1 MIRALDTKFLIE
13 ENGEELLLRKKS
25 FSQYDPAE
33 GKVTS
38 SILEVYFIGYQ
49 ASYDIQEIDG
59 STVIRGDRKVVMPPT
74 DVNNFPL
81 DPDIDDT
88 IENSGDRVTIV
99 SVSKIMSAGNILCY
113 VCQVRK

>member
-25 FSQYDPAE
+25 FSQYDPVE
-33 GKVTS
+33 GKMTS
-38 SILEVYFIGYQ
+38 NVFEVNFVGYQ

-59 STVIRGDRKVVMPPT
+59 STVIRGDRKVVMPAT
-74 DVNNFPL
+74 DVNNYPL
-81 DPDIDDT
+81 DPDVDDT
-88 IENSGDRVTIV
+88 IEGSGDKVSIV
-99 SVSKIMSAGNILCY
+99 SVSKIMSAGSVICY